1 MTDALGRAG
10 FTDIKVLDTAPDP
23 RDTVAGRVRADPH
36 HQENRSH
43 RQDPAQP

>member
-1 MTDALGRAG
+1 MTDPLGRTG

-43 RQDPAQP
+43 RHDPALP